1 MSKPIAGGSN
11 GAAGLEVALPRPRA
25 IRPRTG
31 GHVLENE
38 RLLAFALLSPTVVL
52 LGVFIAYPFVMG
64 VWLSLS
70 STSVGNIGH
79 FVGIKNFAKAWNDS
93 IFQQAFRNT
102 FVYTFW
108 ATLFKL
114 ALGMYLAV
122 LLNRNFRGK
131 RLVR

>member
-52 LGVFIAYPFVMG
+52 LGMFIAYPFVIV

-70 STSVGNIGH
+70 STSVDNIGE
-79 FVGIKNFAKAWNDS
+79 FVVARNFVKYSNDS
-93 IFQQAFRNT
+93 VFQP
-102 FVYTFW
+102 
-108 ATLFKL
+108 
-114 ALGMYLAV
+114 AL
-122 LLNRNFRGK
+122 NHT
-131 RLVR
+131 